1 MIYLRPSRRIK
12 SAESD
17 DRIIISDSLL
27 DEYLDRLIS
36 LNADK
41 RPFNLHLEAS
51 NGVVLDEQSTTATE
65 LSLRVYTHDGVDI
78 TSLVKTLSPSWQIEG
93 KEVGQGLSYTAQSA
107 KLKSWHTKITVMTTV
122 ARILDA
128 MGKLDKLEQG
138 VRRVLEEQEVKTS
151 IELRK
156 DSILLQHI
164 PTTELIRQSL
174 KEDRQFIASVK
185 GDKGD
190 AGQDAAPMRPNL
202 LRGLMGAEKLTA
214 SALGSANVHTRL
226 GIKPFLELGKR
237 YVLSADFEL
246 TEGTANAVSLGLLT
260 TSGTFLSEAKNPLN
274 GTKTRVSLQISLDAS
289 ANLEEIVDV
298 LGYAGERGKTRGNI
312 AKYYNI
318 KLEEVTSDTD
328 KASAYL
334 PHPDDLKG
342 ADGKSVSLEDLK
354 IKWEGDRLNIAGYK
368 SDSLTGSAGKDA
380 VPVRPNLFDFAC
392 LSEAHQ
398 KIGLSFD
405 DLAAKRKLSPLSVT
419 IRQTSDTSRLCTGV
433 ALQFDINVRRA
444 QKESGK
450 FTRRPTLRIMR
461 GDAVLL
467 VSNGAYISEQAG
479 TYHYEVVRSISK
491 AIAQHEQG
499 FYVHAWITD
508 YGAGL
513 LDCEVS
519 NIKIEYLYEG
529 EPQQCSIYTPK
540 PSDMIPLSPR
550 IIDGRWYIADTL
562 TRKYTDSGI
571 KALGVDGKSVTAQEV
586 TATLKGDSAF
596 LASVKGDKGDRGV
609 RGLKGEDGKSPTP
622 EEVAGVINT
631 PAWQALLADQTA
643 RKVTDSDAHL
653 AKIREGM
660 AMHDQLDN
668 VAQIGQQAITL
679 AQSVASEE
687 YQSHII
693 NQTLVQMDDKTKK
706 LIQKY
711 ATRSIPS
718 RITPQAGRF
727 NIVRV
732 PNFDDPELTPPIA
745 VGATISLNVFIAPP
759 VGSGCV
765 YGAKTADEHGY
776 FFLLQSSNYIFTT
789 DAQPLGTEVKVYYN
803 SEMCATENLTV
814 RLERAESHW
823 IFLNYYDFGAG
834 VQAKYTKTR
843 LQSHYSNNS
852 QSQSLEYAPF
862 QYLSGTKR
870 DVYLPLP
877 ITGLTIK
884 VWANFWV
891 GDVTVRAT
899 NGVSLHDTSRGEA
912 NNVGNTG
919 VTIPKGHIG
928 EFVCLGDIWLYT
940 DLSR

>member
-12 SAESD
+12 SAELS
-17 DRIIISDSLL
+17 DRIVISDSLL

-78 TSLVKTLSPSWQIEG
+78 TSLVKTLSPSWEIEG
-93 KEVGQGLSYTAQSA
+93 KEVGQGLSYTAQA
-107 KLKSWHTKITVMTTV
+107 TRLKSWHTKITVTTTV

-190 AGQDAAPMRPNL
+190 AGQDAAP
-202 LRGLMGAEKLTA
+202 
-214 SALGSANVHTRL
+214 
-226 GIKPFLELGKR
+226 
-237 YVLSADFEL
+237 
-246 TEGTANAVSLGLLT
+246 
-260 TSGTFLSEAKNPLN
+260 
-274 GTKTRVSLQISLDAS
+274 
-289 ANLEEIVDV
+289 
-298 LGYAGERGKTRGNI
+298 
-312 AKYYNI
+312 
-318 KLEEVTSDTD
+318 
-328 KASAYL
+328 
-334 PHPDDLKG
+334 
-342 ADGKSVSLEDLK
+342 
-354 IKWEGDRLNIAGYK
+354 
-368 SDSLTGSAGKDA
+368 
-380 VPVRPNLFDFAC
+380 VRPNLIRRGES
-392 LSEAHQ
+392 LYPNM
-398 KIGLSFD
+398 GN
-405 DLAAKRKLSPLSVT
+405 AADSVEVTYKEGVYRITKR
-419 IRQTSDTSRLCTGV
+419 
-433 ALQFDINVRRA
+433 
-444 QKESGK
+444 GK
-450 FTRRPTLRIMR
+450 MW
-461 GDAVLL
+461 
-467 VSNGAYISEQAG
+467 
-479 TYHYEVVRSISK
+479 RSITMYTRPLLPQKSTKTRLASWRVVGASRPELLNEHQIKSK
-491 AIAQHEQG
+491 GGRYYTVGNTNHEEQWVRG
-499 FYVHAWITD
+499 GVYANPFSGEENHWIDGDWMEFTD
-508 YGAGL
+508 L
-513 LDCEVS
+513 KVELVE
-519 NIKIEYLYEG
+519 EG
-529 EPQQCSIYTPK
+529 EPIEPTAY
-540 PSDMIPLSPR
+540 IPHV
-550 IIDGRWYIADTL
+550 AD
-562 TRKYTDSGI
+562 
-571 KALGVDGKSVTAQEV
+571 
-586 TATLKGDSAF
+586 LKGDSVTALQVVAELNKTDIFALSVRDALKQDTSF
-596 LASVKGDKGDRGV
+596 LASVKGDKGDRGL

-622 EEVAGVINT
+622 QEVAGVINT
-631 PAWQALLADQTA
+631 PDWQALLADQTA
-643 RKVTDSDAHL
+643 RKVTASDAHL

-660 AMHDQLDN
+660 ATHDQLDN

-693 NQTLVQMDDKTKK
+693 NQTLIQMDDKTQK